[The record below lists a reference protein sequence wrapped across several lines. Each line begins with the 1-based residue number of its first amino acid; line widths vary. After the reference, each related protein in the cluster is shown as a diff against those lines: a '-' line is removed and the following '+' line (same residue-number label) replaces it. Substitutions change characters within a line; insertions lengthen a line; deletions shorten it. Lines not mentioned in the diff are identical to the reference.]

1 MCDASKRGLPVGLRH
16 TELEKVDAQRGRE
29 VSPQEG
35 QDLGAGEELSD

>member
-16 TELEKVDAQRGRE
+16 TEPEKLETQQGRE

>member
-1 MCDASKRGLPVGLRH
+1 MCDASRRGLPVGLRH
-16 TELEKVDAQRGRE
+16 TEPEKLETQQDRE